1 MEQQIELTMSGC
13 LRLLFGLWLLSS
25 MGCSITQYLPEDEY
39 LYRGSTLEIVAA
51 DSIDTEQ
58 LEAELLTTLNQTTN
72 AKIPVVGYR
81 NIWRYYKFEEKK
93 RAKPE
98 KYADDPDEIKG
109 EKPIFFE
116 ETVVESVSNLLENRA
131 SNNGYF
137 TNSAAYTLDTVQDP
151 PEITA
156 KYTVAVGTPYTVD
169 STTYFWRDSA
179 VAAIIDPIK
188 AASVIKPGDRYDLD
202 AVKAERQR
210 WQQALKDN
218 GYFYASND
226 DFLFLADTVTG
237 DHKVELLAKL
247 KTDIPDEHLIPQRI
261 TAINVYPNFTIG
273 DTARLDRLPLT
284 EVGGVNVWC
293 TDCPLRPNIIDE
305 AFAMEAGDLYQPE
318 RHRKTLRRLASY
330 NTFRYISL
338 DYEEVPGSD
347 STLVLNAY
355 MEPLLRRRIEGE
367 LGLTFNSAQYV
378 GPNVRLAYTNRNL
391 LRGAE
396 LFRLEGD
403 FSYAVFLGN
412 SDQIRVPTSG
422 IYGLTATLSVPRL
435 WLPRRRKLIP
445 RVMTSGTV
453 MSLGAKVESLSLTLS
468 KFTQEISLQGLDQLA
483 EILETDPEA
492 SERVSLLQ
500 IRAQYGYTWQRRV
513 KKTHLL
519 NPFSV
524 RIQNPVISNDEVL
537 TIARSLGVSGTAEGE
552 AQTSRFDRMV
562 VFSPNYTL
570 TYDTRLD
577 GEDTH
582 NLFWQQYL
590 SMNVNN
596 VFPIG
601 PGLEDAETV
610 RSIYPQVE
618 TDLRHY
624 WNLNSSLT
632 LASRIHGGVA
642 FPISDRAIVP
652 YFDLYS
658 IGGPNSLRGF
668 APRQLG
674 PGRTAPIN
682 NNLLTLNGFGNL
694 MLESSVELRQKLT
707 SLIEIAAFIDAG
719 NVWTYKTELEPLD
732 TDFRQTEFIN
742 ELAMDAGIGFR
753 FDLTFL
759 VFRLD
764 LAKPFRVPYEE
775 TVADFQV
782 PQIYPGDP
790 VDKSLRVVIA
800 FGYPF

>member
-1 MEQQIELTMSGC
+1 MMRP
-13 LRLLFGLWLLSS
+13 LRLLLVLLVVSS
-25 MGCSITQYLPEDEY
+25 LGCKVTQYLPPDEY
-39 LYRGSTLEIVAA
+39 LYQGSSLEVVAA

-58 LEAELLTTLNQTTN
+58 LETELLATLNQTTN
-72 AKIPVVGYR
+72 TKIPLVGYR

-98 KYADDPDEIKG
+98 KYEDDPDEIKG

-116 ETVVESVSNLLENRA
+116 ETVVESVNNLLENRA

-137 TNSAAYTLDTVQDP
+137 TNSASYTLDTVQDP

-156 KYTVAVGTPYTVD
+156 KYTVTVGAPYTVD
-169 STTYFWRDSA
+169 STRYFWRDTA
-179 VAAIIDPIK
+179 VATLLDSIKPSSAIR
-188 AASVIKPGDRYDLD
+188 PGDRYDLD

-210 WQQALKDN
+210 WRQALKDN
-218 GYFYASND
+218 GYFYASDD

-237 DHKVELLAKL
+237 DHKVALLAKL
-247 KTDIPDEHLIPQRI
+247 KTDVPREHLIPQRI
-261 TAINVYPNFTIG
+261 TAVNVYPNFDVG

-284 EVGGVNVWC
+284 EAGGLNIRC
-293 TDCPLRPNIIDE
+293 IDCPLRPSIIDE
-305 AFAMEAGDLYQPE
+305 AFAMEAGDLYNPE

-347 STLVLNAY
+347 STLVLNAF
-355 MEPLLRRRIEGE
+355 MQPLLKRRIEGE
-367 LGLTFNSAQYV
+367 LGLTYNSAQYV
-378 GPNVRLAYTNRNL
+378 GPNIRLAYTNRNL
-391 LRGAE
+391 LQGAE
-396 LFRLEGD
+396 LFKLVGD

-412 SDQIRVPTSG
+412 QDQIRVPTSG
-422 IYGLTATLSVPRL
+422 TYGLTATLNVPRL
-435 WLPRRRKLIP
+435 WLPKRRKLIP
-445 RVMTSGTV
+445 RVMSSGTV
-453 MSLGAKVESLSLTLS
+453 ISLGAKVESLSLTLN
-468 KFTQEISLQGLDQLA
+468 KFTQEITLQGLDGLA
-483 EILETDPEA
+483 EILETNPDA
-492 SERVSLLQ
+492 TERVSLLQ
-500 IRAQYGYTWQRRV
+500 LRAQYGYTWQRRV

-519 NPFSV
+519 NPLDIRV
-524 RIQNPVISNDEVL
+524 QNPVISNDEVL
-537 TIARSLGVSGTAEGE
+537 EIARSLGVSGTGDGE

-562 VFSPNYTL
+562 VYSPNYTL

-590 SMNVNN
+590 SMNFNN
-596 VFPIG
+596 VFPVG

-610 RSIYPQVE
+610 RSIYPQLE

-624 WNLNSSLT
+624 WRLNRSLT

-658 IGGPNSLRGF
+658 VGGPNSLRGF
-668 APRQLG
+668 YPRELG
-674 PGRTAPIN
+674 PGRTAPVN
-682 NNLLTLNGFGNL
+682 NNLLTLGGYGNL
-694 MLESSVELRQKLT
+694 MLESSVELRQKVT
-707 SLIEIAAFIDAG
+707 SLIEVAAFIDAG

-732 TDFRQTEFIN
+732 TDFRQKSFLN

-759 VFRLD
+759 IFRLD
-764 LAKPFRVPYEE
+764 LAMPFQIPYEE
-775 TVADFQV
+775 TVANFRI
-782 PQIYPGDP
+782 PEKYPGDP
-790 VDKSLRVVIA
+790 VDKSLRVVIG

>member
-1 MEQQIELTMSGC
+1 MVVRI
-13 LRLLFGLWLLSS
+13 LLLALVVSS

-39 LYRGSTLEIVAA
+39 LYRGSSLEVVAA
-51 DSIDTEQ
+51 DSVDTGQ
-58 LEAELLTTLNQTTN
+58 LELELLATLNQTTN
-72 AKIPVVGYR
+72 AKIPVIGYR
-81 NIWRYYKFEEKK
+81 NIWRYYQFEKKK

-98 KYADDPDEIKG
+98 KYQDDPDEIKG
-109 EKPIFFE
+109 EKPIFFD
-116 ETVVESVSNLLENRA
+116 ETVVESVNNLLENRA
-131 SNNGYF
+131 SNNGF
-137 TNSAAYTLDTVQDP
+137 FNNEASYTLDTVQDP

-156 KYTVAVGTPYTVD
+156 RYTVAVGVPYTVD
-169 STTYFWRDSA
+169 STTYFWRDTA
-179 VAAIIDPIK
+179 VAAIINGIK
-188 AASVIKPGDRYDLD
+188 SKSAIRPGDRYDLD

-237 DHKVELLAKL
+237 DHNVDLLAKL
-247 KTDIPDEHLIPQRI
+247 KTDVPREHLIPQRI
-261 TAINVYPNFTIG
+261 TAINVYPNFDVG

-284 EVGGVNVWC
+284 QAGGVNIRC
-293 TDCPLRPNIIDE
+293 ADCPLRPSIIDE
-305 AFAMEAGDLYQPE
+305 AFAMEAGDLYSPE
-318 RHRKTLRRLASY
+318 RHRKTLRRLAGY

-338 DYEEVPGSD
+338 DYEEVPDSD

-355 MEPLLRRRIEGE
+355 MEPLLKRRIEGE
-367 LGLTFNSAQYV
+367 IGLTYNSAQYV

-391 LRGAE
+391 LQGAE

-412 SDQIRVPTSG
+412 RDQIRVPTSG
-422 IYGLTATLSVPRL
+422 IYGLTATLNVPRL
-435 WLPRRRKLIP
+435 WLPKRRKLIP

-453 MSLGAKVESLSLTLS
+453 ISLGAKLESLSLTLS
-468 KFTQEISLQGLDQLA
+468 RFEQEIALQGLTELA
-483 EILETDPEA
+483 DILEANPNA

-500 IRAQYGYTWQRRV
+500 LRAQYGYTWQRRI

-519 NPFSV
+519 NPFAV
-524 RIQNPVISNDEVL
+524 RVQNPVISNDEVL
-537 TIARSLGVSGTAEGE
+537 EIARSLGVSGAGDGE

-601 PGLEDAETV
+601 PGLENAETIQ
-610 RSIYPQVE
+610 SLYPQLE

-624 WNLNSSLT
+624 WKLTGSLT

-694 MLESSVELRQKLT
+694 VLESSVELRQKVT
-707 SLIEIAAFIDAG
+707 SLIEVAAFIDAG
-719 NVWTYKTELEPLD
+719 NIWTYKTELEPLD
-732 TDFRQTEFIN
+732 TDFRQNDFIN

-759 VFRLD
+759 IFRLD
-764 LAKPFRVPYEE
+764 LAKPFQIPYEE
-775 TVADFQV
+775 TVANFRI
-782 PQIYPGDP
+782 PQTYPGDP

>member
-1 MEQQIELTMSGC
+1 MALRILLLT
-13 LRLLFGLWLLSS
+13 LVVSS

-39 LYRGSTLEIVAA
+39 LYRGSSLEVIAA

-58 LEAELLTTLNQTTN
+58 LELELVATLNQTTN
-72 AKIPVVGYR
+72 AKIPVIGYR

-98 KYADDPDEIKG
+98 KYVDDPDEIKG

-116 ETVVESVSNLLENRA
+116 ETVVESVNNLLENRA
-131 SNNGYF
+131 SNNGF
-137 TNSAAYTLDTVQDP
+137 FNNGATYTLDTVQDP

-156 KYTVAVGTPYTVD
+156 KYTVTVGAPYTVD
-169 STTYFWRDSA
+169 STTYFWRDTA
-179 VAAIIDPIK
+179 VAEIIDGIK
-188 AASVIKPGDRYDLD
+188 SKSAIRPGDRYDLD

-237 DHKVELLAKL
+237 DHNVDLLAKL
-247 KTDIPDEHLIPQRI
+247 KTDVPKEHLIPQRI
-261 TAINVYPNFTIG
+261 SAINVYPNFDLG

-284 EVGGVNVWC
+284 QAGGVNIRC
-293 TDCPLRPNIIDE
+293 ADCPLRPSIIDE
-305 AFAMEAGDLYQPE
+305 AFAMEAGDLYSPD

-355 MEPLLRRRIEGE
+355 MEPLLKRRIEGE
-367 LGLTFNSAQYV
+367 LGLTYNSAQYV

-391 LRGAE
+391 LQGAE
-396 LFRLEGD
+396 LFKLEGD

-422 IYGLTATLSVPRL
+422 IYGLTATLNVPRL
-435 WLPRRRKLIP
+435 WLPKRRKLIP

-453 MSLGAKVESLSLTLS
+453 ISLGAKLETLSLTLS
-468 KFTQEISLQGLDQLA
+468 KFEQEIALQGLTELA
-483 EILETDPEA
+483 EILETNPDA

-500 IRAQYGYTWQRRV
+500 LRAQYGYTWQRRI

-519 NPFSV
+519 NPFAV
-524 RIQNPVISNDEVL
+524 RVQNPVIGNDEVL
-537 TIARSLGVSGTAEGE
+537 EIARSLGVSGSSDGE

-590 SMNVNN
+590 SININN

-610 RSIYPQVE
+610 QSLYPQLE

-624 WNLNSSLT
+624 WKLNGSLT

-652 YFDLYS
+652 YFDLYTV
-658 IGGPNSLRGF
+658 GGPNSLRGF

-674 PGRTAPIN
+674 PGSTAPIN
-682 NNLLTLNGFGNL
+682 NNLLTLGGYGNL
-694 MLESSVELRQKLT
+694 MLESSVELRQKVT
-707 SLIEIAAFIDAG
+707 SLIEVAAFIDAG

-732 TDFRQTEFIN
+732 TDFRQNDFIN

-764 LAKPFRVPYEE
+764 LAKPFQIPYEE
-775 TVADFQV
+775 TVANFRI
-782 PQIYPGDP
+782 PEAYPGDP
-790 VDKSLRVVIA
+790 IDKSLRIVIA